1 MFKGEELVKRIQ
13 EFDTGVITETKHKR
27 NDHLY
32 VLRYNAIMKNSYNN
46 KGGAGEVAIIVSRTI
61 K

>member
-13 EFDTGVITETKHKR
+13 EFETGIITETKHKR
-27 NDHLY
+27 NDYLY

-46 KGGAGEVAIIVSRTI
+46 KDGGAGEVAIIVSRI